1 MSLEKYP
8 NIVADALAYFAKFPL
23 HANVLKIFTKPAASS
38 TFTGYTALLA
48 QISDLTEKE
57 LLPEIKG
64 FVFGPDKEVIA
75 RQIEDMGGELF
86 LFLDYGDIST
96 SQHHTTNALTDSFAL
111 SITVA
116 RCYKQEDLNIPEMV
130 LLGDQTLNAIRGI
143 RAQMIAD
150 QQCSP
155 FIKQISFPHQVI
167 PWYAREL
174 QNSQGWTMVLQRSA
188 IDLL

>member
-1 MSLEKYP
+1 MSLERYP
-8 NIVADALAYFAKFPL
+8 NIVADALVYFAKFPL
-23 HANVLKIFTKPAASS
+23 HANVVKIFTKPASASS
-38 TFTGYTALLA
+38 FAAYQALQT
-48 QISDLTEKE
+48 QINNLEEKE
-57 LLPEIKG
+57 LLPEIAG
-64 FVFGPDKEVIA
+64 FVFGPDKEVVS
-75 RQIEDMGGELF
+75 RQIEDLGGDMF

-96 SQHHTTNALTDSFAL
+96 NQDPTTRALTDNFAL
-111 SITVA
+111 SVTVA

-130 LLGDQTLNAIRGI
+130 LLGDQTLNAVRAI

-155 FIKQISFPHQVI
+155 FMRQILFPNQVI

-188 IDLL
+188 IDML